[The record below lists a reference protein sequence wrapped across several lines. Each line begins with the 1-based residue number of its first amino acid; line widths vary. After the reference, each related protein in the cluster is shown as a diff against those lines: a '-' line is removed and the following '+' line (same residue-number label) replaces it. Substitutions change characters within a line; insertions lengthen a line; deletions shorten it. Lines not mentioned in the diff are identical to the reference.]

1 MNKGARNPQGA
12 LVHFATQSDG
22 FGAGQRIFPNF
33 VELIAFLPTLE
44 DWHALCTS
52 ASCVAQ
58 WTVEKAAMQPITQTS
73 CESQSVGA

>member
-1 MNKGARNPQGA
+1 
-12 LVHFATQSDG
+12 
-22 FGAGQRIFPNF
+22 
-33 VELIAFLPTLE
+33 LIAFLPTLE